1 MPMSISVSASFNSK
15 QKENSFAPVMMYSLI
30 FHVFVFFVIPVL
42 TRIVWRPKTFVRP
55 RTFQLI
61 RIPQQMVPV
70 KEKAISKPR
79 PKKKAVPKRP
89 VPKTKRDTQ
98 PIKKKEK
105 QEDLSE
111 LEELLGGLPQP
122 FSKITLGKVF
132 PYQWYINNVQMKV
145 ERNWKP
151 SVNDDKLSVVLN
163 FSIYTNGKISEV
175 KINKSSGNAVLDNLA
190 LRAVKLAAP
199 FGKIPAGWRNKTL
212 DLSYTLIPALK

>member
-1 MPMSISVSASFNSK
+1 MSISVTASFNLK
-15 QKENSFAPVMMYSLI
+15 QKENSFAPVLMYSVI
-30 FHVFVFFVIPVL
+30 FHIFVFFVIPVL
-42 TRIVWRPKTFVRP
+42 TRILWRPKTFVRP
-55 RTFQLI
+55 KTFQLV
-61 RIPQQMVPV
+61 RIPQPV
-70 KEKAISKPR
+70 VQEKAKPR
-79 PKKKAVPKRP
+79 PKKKAVPKKP
-89 VPKTKRDTQ
+89 VPKTKKDTQ
-98 PIKKKEK
+98 PVKKKEK

-122 FSKITLGKVF
+122 VSKITLGKVF
-132 PYQWYINNVQMKV
+132 PYQWYINNLQMKV

>member
-1 MPMSISVSASFNSK
+1 MAISVTASFNLK
-15 QKENSFAPVMMYSLI
+15 QKENSFALVLVYSFI
-30 FHVFVFFVIPVL
+30 FHICVFFVIPVV

-55 RTFQLI
+55 KTFQLV
-61 RIPQQMVPV
+61 RIPQQVVPI
-70 KEKAISKPR
+70 KEKAKPR
-79 PKKKAVPKRP
+79 PKKKAVPKKP
-89 VPKTKRDTQ
+89 VPKTNKDTQ
-98 PIKKKEK
+98 PVKKKEK

-111 LEELLGGLPQP
+111 LEELLRGLPQP
-122 FSKITLGKVF
+122 VSQITLGKVF
-132 PYQWYINNVQMKV
+132 PYQWYINNLQMQV

-175 KINKSSGNAVLDNLA
+175 RINKSSGNAVLDNLA